1 MDPTEDGR
9 KSIKVWSDRMQAY
22 YYKSKDTNYYND
34 YFRRTKRE
42 MQCEICGKTITC
54 QMCSHLKSESCKL
67 KQQEK
72 KSTNYGLNLK
82 ILTWLSKF
90 YPLKIF

>member
-1 MDPTEDGR
+1 MDTDDGR

-22 YYKSKDTNYYND
+22 YYKSKDPNYYND
-34 YFRRTKRE
+34 YFHRNKRE

-54 QMCSHLKSESCKL
+54 QMCSHLKSKSCKL

-72 KSTNYGLNLK
+72 EIAELRAKLENVNVAE
-82 ILTWLSKF
+82 
-90 YPLKIF
+90 